1 LRFDDVQLMADEG
14 HRLGSSVMSTA
25 LRLSGVGLVRDD
37 VTILDG
43 VDWEVAPHERWIVLG
58 PNGSGKTTLMRVAG
72 LYLHPSRGEVEV
84 LGERLGRVDV
94 RRLRTR
100 IGFVSAAFA
109 AMLRDGVTAADVV
122 MTAEH
127 AALETWWHTYGDS
140 DRSRAVELLDRMGAG
155 PLADRPF
162 GALSSGER
170 QRVLLARSLWR
181 DPGLVLLDE
190 PTAGLDLGAREDL
203 VSRLAGLA
211 ADPTTP
217 ATVLVTHHVEEIPA
231 GFTHGLVLDRGRV
244 VAAGRLDEVLS
255 AGLLS
260 DVFGL
265 PLALDRRRGRYAAR
279 AR

>member
-1 LRFDDVQLMADEG
+1 M
-14 HRLGSSVMSTA
+14 SSA

-127 AALETWWHTYGDS
+127 AALETWWHTYEDS
-140 DRSRAVELLDRMGAG
+140 DRSRALELLDRMGAG

-162 GALSSGER
+162 GAAVVGR
-170 QRVLLARSLWR
+170 TPTGPPGPVAVGRPRAR
-181 DPGLVLLDE
+181 
-190 PTAGLDLGAREDL
+190 AAR
-203 VSRLAGLA
+203 RA
-211 ADPTTP
+211 
-217 ATVLVTHHVEEIPA
+217 
-231 GFTHGLVLDRGRV
+231 DRGPRPRCPRGPGEPPRWTGGGPDD
-244 VAAGRLDEVLS
+244 ARHRARHPPRRGDPRRLHATCCCWIGGGWPPPVPSTRCS
-255 AGLLS
+255 APNCCLRCS
-260 DVFGL
+260 AL
-265 PLALDRRRGRYAAR
+265 PLALDRRHGRYAAR
-279 AR
+279 AQ

>member
-1 LRFDDVQLMADEG
+1 MSAGD
-14 HRLGSSVMSTA
+14 HRLGSSVMSMA
-25 LRLSGVGLVRDD
+25 LRLSEVGLVRDD

-43 VDWEVAPHERWIVLG
+43 VNWEVAPHERWIVLG

-72 LYLHPSRGEVEV
+72 LYLHPSRGEVDV

-94 RRLRTR
+94 RLLRRR

-109 AMLRDGVTAADVV
+109 AMLREGVTAADVV

-127 AALETWWHTYGDS
+127 AALETWWHTYGDD
-140 DRSRAVELLDRMGAG
+140 DRSRAVELLERMGAG

-170 QRVLLARSLWR
+170 QRVLLARSLWAQ
-181 DPGLVLLDE
+181 PGLVLLDE

-211 ADPTTP
+211 ADPSTP

-231 GFTHGLVLDRGRV
+231 GFTHALVLDRGRV
-244 VAAGRLDEVLS
+244 AAAGRLDDVLS

-265 PLALDRRRGRYAAR
+265 PLALDRRHGRYAAR

>member
-1 LRFDDVQLMADEG
+1 
-14 HRLGSSVMSTA
+14 MSMA

-100 IGFVSAAFA
+100 VGFVSAAFA

-140 DRSRAVELLDRMGAG
+140 DRSRAVELLDRMGAR

-244 VAAGRLDEVLS
+244 AAAGRLDEVLS

-265 PLALDRRRGRYAAR
+265 PLALDRRHGRYAAR